1 MANLSENPQWVD
13 GIYQIETS
21 DPVVGG
27 PDGVSNRQAKELA
40 SRTRYLKKEQE
51 KTGSDL
57 ATHAAAADPHTQYA
71 PKANPTFTG
80 TPKAPTP
87 AADSNSQQVATT
99 AFVKSVAAALVN
111 GAPAALDTLQE
122 LAKAM
127 GNDPNFSATVLGE
140 LAKKLSLSGGTLT
153 GELLLSAANALR
165 LVYGDYGVIIR
176 NDGNRFYL
184 LLTNKG
190 DKTGSYNSLRPLDIN
205 LATGDITVGHNLNVT
220 GLLNEKGQRV
230 YSPNNKPTAADV
242 GALTKSDA
250 DNNYVRQGLSGVI
263 YQKDELPWNSPTG
276 VYLKDNVTHSSL
288 IWHMGANTGSASA
301 AQFYFD
307 FANGGIKY
315 RSSRDN
321 FGFEKTWARI
331 YSDQD
336 KPTAADIGAI
346 PFSGGTLTGELTSA
360 KPDNYRISYGDYGVY
375 MRNDGISFYTL
386 ITNKGDPGGQ
396 YNSLRPFRIYLDSGD
411 VQMAQNVDVGGFL
424 SEKGQRVYSPNNKP
438 TADDIGSFP
447 MAELVGIPLP
457 YPGATAPVGWLKC
470 NGQAFD
476 KAKYPVLGSR
486 YPAGKLPD
494 LRGEFVRG
502 WDDGRGVDSGRA
514 LLSLQ
519 GDAIRNIRGTIG
531 QLNDRVN
538 TTETSGVFDANRYSG
553 SSSGLAGGNGGR
565 IVTFDASKVVPI
577 ANENRPRN
585 IAFNY
590 IVRAA

>member
-242 GALTKSDA
+242 GAITKSDA